1 MGSQFCGEVQ
11 YQVQDPDH
19 KEQLR
24 TEPVSKL
31 EQQQHPVQ
39 ETESEEPLGP
49 ESGTKWINITIK
61 W

>member
-31 EQQQHPVQ
+31 EQ
-39 ETESEEPLGP
+39 
-49 ESGTKWINITIK
+49 
-61 W
+61 